1 LKHQNGRKEG
11 RCIQLVYL
19 FLHSTQGPAENN
31 STAQYMSRNNET
43 RFLSGKLRL
52 HMQAMFNTFSLPN
65 VLEIPRSDK
74 TTSTNIDVSLSKPK
88 PSKTKST
95 NNLTLVHWQKNMDEL
110 FTTCTPAI
118 YILYK

>member
-1 LKHQNGRKEG
+1 MEEKKEDASNLYTFSYTQLKDLQK
-11 RCIQLVYL
+11 II
-19 FLHSTQGPAENN
+19 
-31 STAQYMSRNNET
+31 AQYMSRNNET